1 MITTVFITHCW
12 RRARAELSALL
23 VCALFGALQPLP
35 LHAQPARVEIT
46 QMDLGRSG
54 EGVDLA
60 ATVTF
65 ELPSAVQ
72 DALYKGLP
80 LIFVQE
86 AEVYRERWYWLDK
99 RVGGAQRHMRLVFQ
113 PLIRRWRLT
122 IGTGLASNSGGGVAL
137 AQTFDTLD
145 EALAVIRRVS
155 GWRIANVGDLEART
169 PHRFDFRFR
178 LDVTQLPRPLQIGA
192 LGESDW
198 VLAVS
203 ASKRLAPESLK

>member
-1 MITTVFITHCW
+1 MLLAC
-12 RRARAELSALL
+12 ALL
-23 VCALFGALQPLP
+23 GVSPLV
-35 LHAQPARVEIT
+35 LHAQPAVAEVT
-46 QMDLGRSG
+46 QMDLSRSG
-54 EGVDLA
+54 DGVELA
-60 ATVTF
+60 ASVKF
-65 ELPSAVQ
+65 QLPPAVQ

-80 LIFVQE
+80 VIFVEE

-122 IGTGLASNSGGGVAL
+122 AGAGPVSGNEGGVAL

-145 EALAVIRRVS
+145 EALGVIRRVS
-155 GWRIANVGDLEART
+155 GWRIANLAELEAGT
-169 PHRFDFRFR
+169 PHRFEFRFR
-178 LDVTQLPRPLQIGA
+178 LDITQLPRPLQIGA

-203 ASKRLAPESLK
+203 ASKRLQPENLK

>member
-1 MITTVFITHCW
+1 MTTTAFITHCW
-12 RRARAELSALL
+12 RRARADLSALL
-23 VCALFGALQPLP
+23 ACALLGVSPLV
-35 LHAQPARVEIT
+35 LHAQPAVAEVT

-54 EGVDLA
+54 DGVELA
-60 ATVTF
+60 ATVKF
-65 ELPSAVQ
+65 QLPPAVQ

-80 LIFVQE
+80 VIFVEE

-99 RVGGAQRHMRLVFQ
+99 RVGSAQRHMRLVFQ

-122 IGTGLASNSGGGVAL
+122 VGAGPVSGNEGGVAL

-145 EALAVIRRVS
+145 EALGVIRRVS
-155 GWRIANVGDLEART
+155 GWRIASLAELEAGT
-169 PHRFDFRFR
+169 QHRFEFRFR
-178 LDVTQLPRPLQIGA
+178 LDITQLPRPLQIGA

-203 ASKRLAPESLK
+203 ASKRLQPENLK

>member
-1 MITTVFITHCW
+1 VITTVFITHCW

-122 IGTGLASNSGGGVAL
+122 IGTGLASNSGAGVAL

>member
-1 MITTVFITHCW
+1 MVFITHCW

-54 EGVDLA
+54 DGVDLA

-65 ELPSAVQ
+65 DLPSAVQ

-80 LIFVQE
+80 VIFVQE

-122 IGTGLASNSGGGVAL
+122 MGTGLASNSGAGVAL

-145 EALAVIRRVS
+145 EAMAVIRRVS
-155 GWRIANVGDLEART
+155 GWRIANLGDLEAAT
-169 PHRFDFRFR
+169 QHRFDFRFR

>member
-1 MITTVFITHCW
+1 
-12 RRARAELSALL
+12 
-23 VCALFGALQPLP
+23 
-35 LHAQPARVEIT
+35 
-46 QMDLGRSG
+46 MDLGRSG

-65 ELPSAVQ
+65 DLPSAVQ

-80 LIFVQE
+80 VIFVQE

-122 IGTGLASNSGGGVAL
+122 MGAGLASSGGAGVAL

-155 GWRIANVGDLEART
+155 GWRIASLADLEAGSQ
-169 PHRFDFRFR
+169 HRFEFRFR

-203 ASKRLAPESLK
+203 ASKRLAPENLK

>member
-1 MITTVFITHCW
+1 MAFFTHCW
-12 RRARAELSALL
+12 KRARADLSALI
-23 VCALFGALQPLP
+23 VCALFGLLQPVALR
-35 LHAQPARVEIT
+35 AQPAVAEVT
-46 QMDLGRSG
+46 QMDLTRSG
-54 EGVDLA
+54 DGVELA

-65 ELPSAVQ
+65 QLPPAVQ

-80 LIFVQE
+80 VIFVEE

-122 IGTGLASNSGGGVAL
+122 AGAGPLGGSEGGAAL

-145 EALAVIRRVS
+145 EALGVIRRVS
-155 GWRIANVGDLEART
+155 GWRIADFADLETGAR
-169 PHRFDFRFR
+169 HRFEFRFR
-178 LDVTQLPRPLQIGA
+178 LDIAQLPRPLQIGA

-198 VLAVS
+198 VLAAGMS
-203 ASKRLAPESLK
+203 QRLQPESLK

>member
-1 MITTVFITHCW
+1 MTTTAFITHCW
-12 RRARAELSALL
+12 RRARVDLSALI
-23 VCALFGALQPLP
+23 VCALFGALQPVALR
-35 LHAQPARVEIT
+35 AQPAVAEVS
-46 QMDLGRSG
+46 QMELSRSG
-54 EGVDLA
+54 DGVELA

-65 ELPSAVQ
+65 QLPSAVE

-80 LIFVQE
+80 VIFVEE

-122 IGTGLASNSGGGVAL
+122 AGAGTVGGSEGGVAL

-145 EALAVIRRVS
+145 EALGVIRRVS
-155 GWRIANVGDLEART
+155 GWRIADLAELETGTR
-169 PHRFDFRFR
+169 HRFEFRFR
-178 LDVTQLPRPLQIGA
+178 LDITQLPRPLQIGA

-198 VLAVS
+198 VLA
-203 ASKRLAPESLK
+203 ASMSRRLQPESLK